1 MTTFVSF
8 LELCRPLR
16 KTAALLPRQMKKQI
30 ASLVRGV
37 RLHFKFGA
45 RLRKEGR
52 RIFLLNVP
60 SHGNLGDHLICRAE
74 RVMIRDMFGVEPF
87 CFSTGDTAYG
97 LGFLRRNIRR
107 GDVILLTG
115 GGYMGSIWKK
125 EDLRVRTVVRMF
137 PDNRI
142 VILPQ
147 TVFYDSTPEA
157 EAMLREAV
165 EVYGA
170 HADLTIAVRERPSY
184 DFAVARL
191 LPSAP
196 RRVVLMPDMAL
207 YAGPFRSA
215 AREDKVLLCLRG
227 DRERVERAELPE
239 AVRRA
244 AGGAAV
250 ETVDTVVLR
259 HVPLVAEDAEI
270 DSLLGRFASARAVVT
285 DRLHGMIFAAIC
297 GTPVV
302 AMDNTSGKVRAVYE
316 AWLADVPYV
325 RFAESADDVS
335 AAVGEFMASNGRY
348 EFDNGRFR
356 ERFAGLRR
364 IVGGE

>member
-1 MTTFVSF
+1 
-8 LELCRPLR
+8 
-16 KTAALLPRQMKKQI
+16 MKKKI
-30 ASLVRGV
+30 ASLVRGI
-37 RLHFKFGA
+37 RLRFKFGA

-60 SHGNLGDHLICRAE
+60 SHGNLGDHLICRSE
-74 RVMIRDMFGVEPF
+74 REMIRGMFGEEPF

-97 LGFLRRNIRR
+97 LDFLRRNIRR
-107 GDVILLTG
+107 GDVVLLTG

-147 TVFYDSTPEA
+147 TIFYDSTPEA

-196 RRVVLMPDMAL
+196 PSRVVLMPDMAL
-207 YAGPFRSA
+207 YAEPFRGA
-215 AREDKVLLCLRG
+215 ARENRILLCLRS
-227 DRERVERAELPE
+227 DKECIEREELPA

-250 ETVDTVVLR
+250 EPVDTVVPR
-259 HVPLVAEDAEI
+259 HVPLAAEDAEI
-270 DSLLGRFASARAVVT
+270 DRLLRLFASARAVVT

-302 AMDNTSGKVRAVYE
+302 ALDNRSGKVRAVYE
-316 AWLADVPYV
+316 EWLADMPCV
-325 RFAESADDVS
+325 RFAESADEVS
-335 AAVGEFMASNGRY
+335 AAVGEFMASKESY
-348 EFDNGRFR
+348 TFDNGRYR
-356 ERFAGLRR
+356 ERFAELRR
-364 IVGGE
+364 IIGGE